1 MKDQAIFAWSFL
13 VGREIYFSDIEI
25 ESFMV
30 YKDDNNLIL

>member
-13 VGREIYFSDIEI
+13 VGREIYFLDIEM

-30 YKDDNNLIL
+30 YKDDNNLSL